1 MKQTYEISQSIAA
14 RKVVG
19 ELLLVPIKENAG
31 DLSVMYSANESGTRI
46 WDLVSQKYSLPEIAK
61 ILLEEY
67 EVDEFQLKEDLKS
80 FIDQLVSVG
89 AIQ

>member
-1 MKQTYEISQSIAA
+1 M
-14 RKVVG
+14 VG

-46 WDLVSQKYSLPEIAK
+46 WDLLLEKRSLDGIKK

-67 EVDEFQLKEDLKS
+67 DIEESKLAQDIES
-80 FIDQLVSVG
+80 FVKQLVEVG
-89 AIQ
+89 ALVVEKN